1 MAKINE
7 GDVTIHLNGDDLV
20 LRPTLKALSA
30 ISSNGGLGKVRQ
42 AIVDQDFS
50 TIVSV
55 IMHGANLTGSRN
67 GKDVPDA
74 VFHNGL
80 NTELLVGLLNYVGI
94 LGNGGKPM
102 PDDVAAAAAQ
112 ETEQAQGNSS

>member
-7 GDVTIHLNGDDLV
+7 GDVVIHLDGDEFV
-20 LRPTLKALSA
+20 LRPTLKALGA

-42 AIVDQDFS
+42 ALVDQDFS
-50 TIVSV
+50 TITSV
-55 IMHGANLTGSRN
+55 IIHGANLAGSRV
-67 GKDVPDA
+67 GKDIPEA
-74 VFHNGL
+74 VFRNGL
-80 NTELLVGLLNYVGI
+80 NTELLVGLLTFVGI

-112 ETEQAQGNSS
+112 ETEQAQGNDS